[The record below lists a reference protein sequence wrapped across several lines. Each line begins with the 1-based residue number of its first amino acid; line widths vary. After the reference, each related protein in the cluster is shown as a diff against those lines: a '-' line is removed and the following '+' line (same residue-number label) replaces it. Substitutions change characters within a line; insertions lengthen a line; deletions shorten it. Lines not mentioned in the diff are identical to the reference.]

1 MNSVVKQNGWEA
13 RLSLAFEWRHS
24 RTVLAGKQHLGPLV
38 VQKPF
43 YPENEV
49 CHVYII
55 HPPGGV
61 VGGDTLA
68 IDITGHSRSHALITT
83 PAANKFYRSSGPVAR
98 LAQNLEVKENACLEW
113 LPQETILFNGCAVHS
128 ATRIDLCN
136 NSRFIGWEITC
147 LGRPAS
153 AEAFDHGE
161 FRQRFEL
168 YKHQKP
174 LFIERALLQGGHP
187 ILHAAWGLKSYTV
200 SATMTAYPA
209 DNSLLELARAV
220 AAKNHDALCSA
231 TLIDTV
237 LVGRYLGHHAEHA
250 KKVFASMWSAI
261 RPAMLNRPACPPR
274 IWNT

>member
-61 VGGDTLA
+61 VGGDILA

-98 LAQNLEVKENACLEW
+98 LAQNLEVKENACL
-113 LPQETILFNGCAVHS
+113 NGCHRKRFYSTAARYIPPLVLICATIAGLSAGRLPAWVDRQAPRHS
-128 ATRIDLCN
+128 TMEN
-136 NSRFIGWEITC
+136 F
-147 LGRPAS
+147 AS
-153 AEAFDHGE
+153 ALNCTNTKSHYLSNAPYCKAGTPYCT
-161 FRQRFEL
+161 RR
-168 YKHQKP
+168 
-174 LFIERALLQGGHP
+174 GG
-187 ILHAAWGLKSYTV
+187 
-200 SATMTAYPA
+200 
-209 DNSLLELARAV
+209 
-220 AAKNHDALCSA
+220 
-231 TLIDTV
+231 
-237 LVGRYLGHHAEHA
+237 
-250 KKVFASMWSAI
+250 
-261 RPAMLNRPACPPR
+261 
-274 IWNT
+274 